1 MKITKRMRKS
11 SRLARLSTIN
21 DITHFDVVRYCFYH
35 LRQLLLVWKFL
46 FLQRKLLEIWTVRS
60 YKSADLDYRFEIIIL
75 LLLLFIFVNYNKV
88 IIIMFIYLSRIRKK

>member
-1 MKITKRMRKS
+1 MKITKRMPKS

-60 YKSADLDYRFEIIIL
+60 YKSADLDYRFEIIYYV
-75 LLLLFIFVNYNKV
+75 LFIFVNYNKV

>member
-1 MKITKRMRKS
+1 MKITKRMPKS
-11 SRLARLSTIN
+11 SRLVRLSTIN

-60 YKSADLDYRFEIIIL
+60 YKSADLDYRFEIIYYV
-75 LLLLFIFVNYNKV
+75 LFIFVNYNKV

>member
-1 MKITKRMRKS
+1 MKITKRMPKS
-11 SRLARLSTIN
+11 SRLAQLSTIN

-60 YKSADLDYRFEIIIL
+60 YKSADLDYRFEIIYYV
-75 LLLLFIFVNYNKV
+75 LFIFVNYNKV